1 MICNISFKMKLLA
14 IILFS
19 STFSYANNTTLL
31 GGDSKADGNEATA
44 VGYNTWAHSD
54 QSTAIG
60 ANAGAEGKNATAIG
74 HKSTAIGDNA
84 LSLGSGAM
92 AIGEGSLSIG
102 SQAYSEG
109 KDAISIGKGA
119 INNAENGVILGSG
132 SRLSDSAEN
141 SVLIGSKSSGTAS
154 NAIILGDKSS
164 NNRDNTLSIGSDK
177 NQRQIINVAA
187 GTQDT
192 DAVNVSQLQEEKNNI
207 LIEADKRIRDNNVV
221 INDKIEQEKNTL
233 LKATT
238 TQINENNKVI
248 QNDISKASEA
258 VLKQS
263 ESKAKVLADDANK
276 KSNQYT
282 DSKINEHQDTIINY
296 INEEKN
302 EFYLYTEDKLSD
314 MKAGVESYTD
324 NKISESEK
332 DIKNYTNNRFI
343 EVENSGK
350 EYTDFKVNQ
359 HDVKIVEHIDNVRNE
374 ITISTEG
381 QVKASEKSANSYTDI
396 EISKI
401 ASGMEGLIGKNNEKI
416 IKEREKYITQKGNE
430 YINITNSIISERDES
445 LKEYIERSKHDSISI
460 ANEYTNNKIKNIF
473 IDNDIA
479 LKNMDNK
486 IDKADKRASAG
497 IASVAAMANIPYV
510 TAHTFSLGVGVGNY
524 RDANALA
531 TGAQYQITESAIIRV
546 SASWNTEDRG
556 VVGGGVSYGW

>member
-1 MICNISFKMKLLA
+1 MKLLA

-416 IKEREKYITQKGNE
+416 IKEREKYINQKGNE

>member
-350 EYTDFKVNQ
+350 EYTDFKINQ

>member
-1 MICNISFKMKLLA
+1 MT
-14 IILFS
+14 IILS
-19 STFSYANNTTLL
+19 LMIKL
-31 GGDSKADGNEATA
+31 SKK
-44 VGYNTWAHSD
+44 
-54 QSTAIG
+54 
-60 ANAGAEGKNATAIG
+60 KNA
-74 HKSTAIGDNA
+74 
-84 LSLGSGAM
+84 
-92 AIGEGSLSIG
+92 
-102 SQAYSEG
+102 
-109 KDAISIGKGA
+109 
-119 INNAENGVILGSG
+119 
-132 SRLSDSAEN
+132 
-141 SVLIGSKSSGTAS
+141 
-154 NAIILGDKSS
+154 
-164 NNRDNTLSIGSDK
+164 
-177 NQRQIINVAA
+177 
-187 GTQDT
+187 
-192 DAVNVSQLQEEKNNI
+192 
-207 LIEADKRIRDNNVV
+207 
-221 INDKIEQEKNTL
+221 L

-263 ESKAKVLADDANK
+263 ESKAKVLANDANK

-282 DSKINEHQDTIINY
+282 DSKIKEHQGTIINY
-296 INEEKN
+296 LNEEKN
-302 EFYLYTEDKLSD
+302 EFYLYTEDKLSE

-324 NKISESEK
+324 NKVNDIKKGIEEHTNNKISESENN
-332 DIKNYTNNRFI
+332 IKNYTNDRFI
-343 EVENSGK
+343 EIENSGK
-350 EYTDFKVNQ
+350 EYTDFKINEQ
-359 HDVKIVEHIDNVRNE
+359 DVKIVEHIGNVRDE

-381 QVKASEKSANSYTDI
+381 KVKASEKSANSYTDI

-416 IKEREKYITQKGNE
+416 TKEREKYITQKGNE
-430 YINITNSIISERDES
+430 YINITNNIISERDES

-473 IDNDIA
+473 IDNDVA

>member
-1 MICNISFKMKLLA
+1 MKLLA

>member
-1 MICNISFKMKLLA
+1 MRKM
-14 IILFS
+14 
-19 STFSYANNTTLL
+19 
-31 GGDSKADGNEATA
+31 
-44 VGYNTWAHSD
+44 
-54 QSTAIG
+54 
-60 ANAGAEGKNATAIG
+60 
-74 HKSTAIGDNA
+74 
-84 LSLGSGAM
+84 
-92 AIGEGSLSIG
+92 
-102 SQAYSEG
+102 
-109 KDAISIGKGA
+109 
-119 INNAENGVILGSG
+119 GVILGSG

-177 NQRQIINVAA
+177 NQRQIINVAT

-263 ESKAKVLADDANK
+263 ESKAKALADDANK

-282 DSKINEHQDTIINY
+282 DSKINEYQDTIINY

-324 NKISESEK
+324 NKISESET

-381 QVKASEKSANSYTDI
+381 QVKASEKNANTYTDI

-430 YINITNSIISERDES
+430 YINITNSIISDRDES
-445 LKEYIERSKHDSISI
+445 LKEYIEKSKHDSISI